1 MNYGELKTA
10 VADWIAHP
18 QANASIPSFVRLAES
33 VLRRDVRVPAMEQ
46 TVTGSMVL
54 GAIVLPADYVDARRL
69 VVDGQP
75 YDYVTAEEFTKLET
89 AGSWSR
95 VFTRVANTLV
105 VLRGGSGAYSLLYS
119 AAFPALSSDSDTNWL
134 LDNASDVYLF
144 KTLVFAGVYL
154 KDRAAAEGYE
164 QLYQSALGEL
174 NQAEHMNR
182 YSGGALVQRIG
193 ASA

>member
-1 MNYGELKTA
+1 MNYGELKTT

-46 TVTGSMVL
+46 SVSGTMTL

-69 VVDGQP
+69 VVDGQS
-75 YDYVTAEEFTKLET
+75 YDYVTAEEFTTQET

-105 VLRGGSGAYSLLYS
+105 VMRGASGAYSLLYS
-119 AAFPALSSDSDTNWL
+119 ASFPAFTADSDTNWL
-134 LDNASDVYLF
+134 LDSASDVYLF
-144 KTLVFAGVYL
+144 KTLVFAAVYL

-164 QLYQSALGEL
+164 QLYKAALIEL
-174 NQAEHMNR
+174 NNAEHMNR

-193 ASA
+193 ATA